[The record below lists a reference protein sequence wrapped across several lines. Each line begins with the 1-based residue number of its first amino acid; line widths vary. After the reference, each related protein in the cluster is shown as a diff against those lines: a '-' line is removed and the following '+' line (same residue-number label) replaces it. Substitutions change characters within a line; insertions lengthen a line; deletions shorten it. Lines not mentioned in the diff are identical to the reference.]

1 MDYNN
6 LIETFKKHYK
16 TSNTPKLF
24 RSPGRINLI
33 GEHTDYNDGF
43 VLPAAVN
50 KEIALVMISN
60 NSEYTNIYAY
70 DQRESVSFKFKD
82 YQNIETAWAKYII
95 GVIDELRKAG
105 HTIGAVD
112 ILFSGNIPM
121 GAGMSSSAALECAT
135 VFAYNELFQLG
146 LSNWEMTKLAQ
157 SAENN
162 FVGVMCGIMDQ
173 FASIFSI
180 EEEAIKL
187 DCRSLEFESYP
198 LKIESYVFVLV
209 DTMVKHSLASSEYNI
224 RRYECEKGVE
234 ILKSINPEISSLR
247 DVEIDEIN
255 GAKDIMEEKVHKRC
269 TYVVNENIRVNEA
282 VKALA
287 ASDFDKFG
295 QLLYE
300 THQGLQNNYEVSCPE
315 LDFLVEATKPLPY
328 VLGARMMGG
337 GFGGCTIN
345 LVEASKA
352 LEFESKIKSEYQK
365 KFNIEPEV
373 YTVKTA
379 SGTSEVKL

>member
-6 LIETFKKHYK
+6 LIEAFKKHYQ
-16 TSNTPKLF
+16 TSNIPRIF
-24 RSPGRINLI
+24 RAPGRINLI

-50 KEIALVMISN
+50 KEIALVILPN

-70 DQRESVSFKFKD
+70 DQRESVSFKFTD
-82 YQNIETAWAKYII
+82 YKNIETTWAKYII
-95 GVIDELRKAG
+95 GVMDELRKAG
-105 HTIGAVD
+105 HKVEAVD

-135 VFAYNELFQLG
+135 VFAYNEIFNLE
-146 LSNWEMTKLAQ
+146 LSNWEIAKLAQ

-173 FASIFSI
+173 FASIFS
-180 EEEAIKL
+180 EQEKALKL
-187 DCRSLEFESYP
+187 DCRSHEFEAYP
-198 LKIESYVFVLV
+198 LQINSHVFVLV
-209 DTMVKHSLASSEYNI
+209 DTMVKHSLASSEYNV

-234 ILKSINPEISSLR
+234 ILKSINPKITSLR
-247 DVEIDEIN
+247 DAELDEIN
-255 GAKDIMEEKVHKRC
+255 GAKDCMEEQVFKRC
-269 TYVVNENIRVNEA
+269 SYVVNENARVNEA
-282 VKALA
+282 VKALE
-287 ASDFDKFG
+287 DNNFVKFG

-300 THQGLQNNYEVSCPE
+300 THHGLQNNYEVSCPE
-315 LDFLVEATKPLPY
+315 LDFLVDSTKPLSY
-328 VLGARMMGG
+328 VLGSRMMGG

-352 LEFESKIKSEYQK
+352 TEFESKIKAEYQK
-365 KFNIEPEV
+365 KFNIDPEV